1 MRGLGKGFGCCRF
14 HLLLVGR
21 GCHFEGDKVL
31 ETCWLGRAG
40 KARPWMLLS
49 STCQLCPRSAQDHGH
64 AGGFQPRST
73 AGMGT
78 AGSGRVLTARCR
90 GGRGGLT
97 PSLLTGC
104 ERELIG
110 DAALTR
116 DGKVQE
122 CCRGGAQR
130 VRGCACTPHV
140 CAQRFPRPAGLRA
153 DPGPCGTPG
162 ACSGCAMQHLLLAD
176 GSQLCTPASPTQP
189 SQFKSHPCPVCWWPG
204 RLGDHQAVTLCRV
217 PALPAALPAGT
228 LGWWPCGVAHH
239 GPLAGTRLCQ
249 SQK

>member
-1 MRGLGKGFGCCRF
+1 MRGLGKGFGCCCF
-14 HLLLVGR
+14 HLLLLVGR
-21 GCHFEGDKVL
+21 GCHFEGDEVL
-31 ETCWLGRAG
+31 GTCWLGRAG
-40 KARPWMLLS
+40 DARPWMLLG
-49 STCQLCPRSAQDHGH
+49 STCRLCPRSAQDKGH

-78 AGSGRVLTARCR
+78 AGSGRVLTAQCR

-122 CCRGGAQR
+122 CCRGGAKR

-140 CAQRFPRPAGLRA
+140 CAQRFPRSSGRIRGRAGPPER
-153 DPGPCGTPG
+153 GR
-162 ACSGCAMQHLLLAD
+162 ACSGCAMQQLLLAD
-176 GSQLCTPASPTQP
+176 GSQLCTPPSPTL
-189 SQFKSHPCPVCWWPG
+189 C
-204 RLGDHQAVTLCRV
+204 HQT
-217 PALPAALPAGT
+217 ALPVQEPPVPGLLVAWT
-228 LGWWPCGVAHH
+228 LG
-239 GPLAGTRLCQ
+239 
-249 SQK
+249 